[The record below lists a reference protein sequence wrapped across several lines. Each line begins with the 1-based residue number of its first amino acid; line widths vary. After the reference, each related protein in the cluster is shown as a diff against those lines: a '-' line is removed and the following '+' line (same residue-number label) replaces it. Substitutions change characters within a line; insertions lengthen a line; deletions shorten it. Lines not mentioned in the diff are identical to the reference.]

1 MNTSGLHLTDVTRV
15 YEDDAGR
22 VEVLRGISLTMQP
35 GNSLAIT
42 GPSGSGKST
51 LLHVI
56 GTLDQPSSGAVSILG
71 TDPFAMSEP
80 DLARFRN
87 ENIGFVFQDHHLL
100 PQYSVLENTLIP
112 TLAFP
117 GGNNLH
123 DRATELL
130 EHVGLSH
137 RLDHHPAQLSGGERQ
152 RVAIARA
159 LIKQPGL
166 LLCDEP
172 TGNLDVE
179 TASSVAELI
188 SELHTRESNM
198 LIVVTHSM
206 ELAGRFSQHVELRDG
221 SCKDAR
227 A

>member
-1 MNTSGLHLTDVTRV
+1 N
-15 YEDDAGR
+15 
-22 VEVLRGISLTMQP
+22 LR
-35 GNSLAIT
+35 
-42 GPSGSGKST
+42 
-51 LLHVI
+51 
-56 GTLDQPSSGAVSILG
+56 
-71 TDPFAMSEP
+71 
-80 DLARFRN
+80 
-87 ENIGFVFQDHHLL
+87 
-100 PQYSVLENTLIP
+100 
-112 TLAFP
+112 
-117 GGNNLH
+117 

-179 TASSVAELI
+179 TASSVAKLI
-188 SELHTRESNM
+188 SGLHVRANNM

-206 ELAGRFSQHVELRDG
+206 ELAGQFSQHVELRDG
-221 SCKDAR
+221 LCKDAR

>member
-1 MNTSGLHLTDVTRV
+1 M
-15 YEDDAGR
+15 
-22 VEVLRGISLTMQP
+22 
-35 GNSLAIT
+35 
-42 GPSGSGKST
+42 
-51 LLHVI
+51 
-56 GTLDQPSSGAVSILG
+56 
-71 TDPFAMSEP
+71 
-80 DLARFRN
+80 
-87 ENIGFVFQDHHLL
+87 
-100 PQYSVLENTLIP
+100 LENTLIP
-112 TLAFP
+112 ALAFP
-117 GGNNLH
+117 GDNNVRA
-123 DRATELL
+123 RATELL

-137 RLDHHPAQLSGGERQ
+137 RLDHRPAQLSGGERQ

-188 SELHTRESNM
+188 SELHTQANNM

-221 SCKDAR
+221 LCEDAR
-227 A
+227 V

>member
-80 DLARFRN
+80 DLARFR
-87 ENIGFVFQDHHLL
+87 
-100 PQYSVLENTLIP
+100 
-112 TLAFP
+112 
-117 GGNNLH
+117 
-123 DRATELL
+123 
-130 EHVGLSH
+130 
-137 RLDHHPAQLSGGERQ
+137 
-152 RVAIARA
+152 
-159 LIKQPGL
+159 
-166 LLCDEP
+166 
-172 TGNLDVE
+172 
-179 TASSVAELI
+179 
-188 SELHTRESNM
+188 
-198 LIVVTHSM
+198 
-206 ELAGRFSQHVELRDG
+206 
-221 SCKDAR
+221 
-227 A
+227 

>member
-112 TLAFP
+112 TFAFP
-117 GGNNLH
+117 GGNNLR

-130 EHVGLSH
+130 ERVGLSH
-137 RLDHHPAQLSGGERQ
+137 RLDHRPAQLSGDERQ

-159 LIKQPGL
+159 LIK
-166 LLCDEP
+166 
-172 TGNLDVE
+172 
-179 TASSVAELI
+179 
-188 SELHTRESNM
+188 
-198 LIVVTHSM
+198 
-206 ELAGRFSQHVELRDG
+206 
-221 SCKDAR
+221 
-227 A
+227 

>member
-1 MNTSGLHLTDVTRV
+1 MNTGGLQLTDIKRV
-15 YEDDAGR
+15 YEDNAGR

-56 GTLDQPSSGAVSILG
+56 GTLDQPSSGSVSILG
-71 TDPFAMSEP
+71 TDPFAMSES

-87 ENIGFVFQDHHLL
+87 ESIGFVFQDHHLL

-117 GGNNLH
+117 GGSNLR

-130 EHVGLSH
+130 GCVGLSH
-137 RLDHHPAQLSGGERQ
+137 RLDHRPAQLSGGERQ

-159 LIKQPGL
+159 L
-166 LLCDEP
+166 
-172 TGNLDVE
+172 V
-179 TASSVAELI
+179 
-188 SELHTRESNM
+188 H
-198 LIVVTHSM
+198 
-206 ELAGRFSQHVELRDG
+206 
-221 SCKDAR
+221 
-227 A
+227 